1 VVTDVEVKTCL
12 ADAARRRRGPVDI
25 SWDEQAARRVGHYN
39 ERMPPALSERS
50 ESKGPAGP
58 LDGLTV
64 LDLTR
69 VLSGPYCT
77 MLLADMGARVIKIE
91 QPGRGDETRAW
102 GPPFVAGES
111 AYFLSI
117 NRNKES
123 VTLDFKQPG
132 GRKALD
138 RLVDR
143 ADVLVENF
151 RPGTLDR
158 LGLGYDSL
166 AATHPRLVYCS
177 ISGFGQ
183 TGPRRHQAGYD
194 AVMQAE
200 GGLMSVTGAADGP
213 AFRVGVAI
221 ADLVAGL
228 LAAQGIVLALYSR
241 DRTGRGQQVDVGMLD
256 GVISLLTYH
265 ASMHLTTAT
274 MSQRVGNRHA
284 TIAPY
289 DTFTASDGELF
300 LAVGNDDQFRR
311 FCDVTGLQSL
321 LADERFANNPARVVH
336 HRELRQRL
344 VPILRQHTRD
354 HWSAV
359 LTKAGV
365 PCGAVRDVPD
375 ALSDPQLA
383 ARHMIEAVE
392 HAAAGTLKVLGVPIK
407 LSETPGSVRTAPPTL
422 GQHTA
427 QVLAE
432 LGMTLDDVEE
442 RRSVRL

>member
-1 VVTDVEVKTCL
+1 M
-12 ADAARRRRGPVDI
+12 
-25 SWDEQAARRVGHYN
+25 S
-39 ERMPPALSERS
+39 
-50 ESKGPAGP
+50 AGP
-58 LDGLTV
+58 LAGLTV

-123 VTLDFKQPG
+123 VALDFKHPG

-138 RLVDR
+138 RLLDR
-143 ADVLVENF
+143 ADILVENF

-158 LGLGYDSL
+158 VGLGYAAV

-183 TGPRRHQAGYD
+183 TGPRRNQAGYD

-213 AFRVGVAI
+213 AYRVGVAI

-256 GVISLLTYH
+256 GVVSLLTYH

-274 MSQRVGNRHA
+274 TSQRVGNRHA

-289 DTFTASDGELF
+289 DTFSAADGELF

-311 FCDVTGLQSL
+311 FCEVIGQQPL
-321 LADERFANNPARVVH
+321 LADERFATNPARVVH
-336 HRELRQRL
+336 HLELRGL
-344 VPILRQHTRD
+344 LAPILQQHSRA
-354 HWSAV
+354 HWSDV
-359 LTKAGV
+359 LTRAGV

-375 ALSDPQLA
+375 ALSDPQLL
-383 ARHMIEAVE
+383 ARQMIEAVE
-392 HAAAGTLKVLGVPIK
+392 HAAAGTIKVLGVPIK
-407 LSETPGSVRTAPPTL
+407 LSETPGSVRTAPPMI

-432 LGMTLDDVEE
+432 IGMTLDEIE
-442 RRSVRL
+442 GPRSEAT